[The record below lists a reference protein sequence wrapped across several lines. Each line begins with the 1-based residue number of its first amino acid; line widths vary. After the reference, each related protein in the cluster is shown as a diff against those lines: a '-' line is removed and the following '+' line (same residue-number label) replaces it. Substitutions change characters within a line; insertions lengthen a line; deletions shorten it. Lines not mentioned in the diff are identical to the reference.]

1 MEYEK
6 RADIEGYFTIHK
18 YTPRHYPGFVG
29 IPHFHNSTEIIFVA
43 GGNFSVY
50 LNGESRIL
58 HEGEIAYIDALI
70 PHHTVTRSEVG
81 ELECYV
87 LVVSSRYLCGVL
99 GIEENSFGG
108 FLEKNEGFSKIIEFV
123 RWGYANLS
131 DMNDEIRTG
140 FSTALF
146 GIMKKYHAF
155 LPKQSAKQTQLLL
168 DVMRYIDAHYDAE
181 ITLSILASEFGYEKT
196 YLSKVLNRFLGMNL
210 REYLNR
216 YRIGKIARMRRQNPN
231 LTMLEISEMCG
242 FESPNTFY
250 RAYNKYAKKE
260 NE

>member
-1 MEYEK
+1 MEYE
-6 RADIEGYFTIHK
+6 RNADKEGYFNIHK
-18 YTPRHYPGFVG
+18 YTTEHYPGFVG
-29 IPHFHNSTEIIFVA
+29 VPHFHNSTEIIFVA

-50 LNGESRIL
+50 LGGESRIL
-58 HEGEIAYIDALI
+58 HEGEIAYIDALT

-87 LVVSSRYLCGVL
+87 LVVSPRYLSGVV
-99 GIEENSFGG
+99 GVEDNSFGG
-108 FLEKNEGFSKIIEFV
+108 FLEKNGGFSEIIEFV
-123 RWGYANLS
+123 RWGYSSLS
-131 DMNDEIRTG
+131 GMNDEMRLG

-146 GIMKKYHAF
+146 GIMKKHYEFHE
-155 LPKQSAKQTQLLL
+155 KQSAKQTQLLL
-168 DVMRYIDAHYDAE
+168 EVMRYIDAHYGE
-181 ITLSILASEFGYEKT
+181 QITLTALAAKFGYEKT

-216 YRIGKIARMRRQNPN
+216 YRIGKISRMRRQNPE
-231 LTMLEISEMCG
+231 LSLLRAAERCG